1 MKTILLLLNQ
11 HATNKAVDVF
21 RKDDWYAFFEI
32 EGSVKVTLTTKSFE
46 FVHADD
52 PHFKVT
58 LEDNVIVKVYI

>member
-21 RKDDWYAFFEI
+21 KKDDWYAFFEI
-32 EGSVKVTLTTKSFE
+32 EGSVKVTLNTKSFE
-46 FVHADD
+46 FVDAAD

-58 LEDNVIVKVYI
+58 LENNAIVKVYV

>member
-21 RKDDWYAFFEI
+21 RKDDWYTFFEI
-32 EGSVKVTLTTKSFE
+32 EGSVKVTLNTKSFE

-52 PHFKVT
+52 PHFVVT
-58 LEDNVIVKVYI
+58 LENDVTVEVYI